1 MKLNFRTGIGF
12 DVHAFVEGRK
22 LIIGGVEIHSDKGL
36 EGHSDADVLLH
47 AICDAMLGALAL
59 GDIGIH
65 FPNSDA
71 KWKDADSA
79 ILLNHVNEL
88 IQSKGYELGN
98 LDCVL
103 AMQKPQISPYVE
115 KIIKRIS
122 EILNA
127 DVEQI
132 SIKATT
138 TEKLGFVGRTEGVAS
153 FATVASCQL
162 AHHPFVVLC

>member
-1 MKLNFRTGIGF
+1 MKLNFRTGFGF
-12 DVHAFVEGRK
+12 DVHSFAEGRK
-22 LIIGGVEIHSDKGL
+22 LIIGGVEIPFDKGL

-65 FPNSDA
+65 FPNTDER
-71 KWKDADSA
+71 WKDADSA
-79 ILLNHVNEL
+79 VLLKHVNEL
-88 IQSKGYELGN
+88 INSKGYELGN

-103 AMQKPQISPYVE
+103 AMEKPKISPYVE
-115 KIIKRIS
+115 QIRNRIS
-122 EILNA
+122 EMLNA

-138 TEKLGFVGRTEGVAS
+138 TEKLGFVGRAEGVVS
-153 FATVASCQL
+153 FATVLL
-162 AHHPFVVLC
+162 AKKDLNV

>member
-1 MKLNFRTGIGF
+1 MKLNFRTGFGF
-12 DVHAFVEGRK
+12 DVHSFAEGRK
-22 LIIGGVEIHSDKGL
+22 LIIGGVEIPFDKGL

-65 FPNSDA
+65 FPNTDER
-71 KWKDADSA
+71 WKDADSA
-79 ILLNHVNEL
+79 LLLKHVNEL
-88 IQSKGYELGN
+88 INSKGYELGN

-103 AMQKPQISPYVE
+103 AMEKPKISPYVE
-115 KIIKRIS
+115 QIRNRIS
-122 EILNA
+122 EMLNA

-138 TEKLGFVGRTEGVAS
+138 TEKLGFVGRAEGVVS
-153 FATVASCQL
+153 FATVLL
-162 AHHPFVVLC
+162 AKKDLNV

>member
-1 MKLNFRTGIGF
+1 
-12 DVHAFVEGRK
+12 
-22 LIIGGVEIHSDKGL
+22 L

-65 FPNSDA
+65 FPNTDER
-71 KWKDADSA
+71 WKDADSA
-79 ILLNHVNEL
+79 LLLKHVNEL
-88 IQSKGYELGN
+88 INSKGYELGN

-103 AMQKPQISPYVE
+103 AMEKPKISPYVE
-115 KIIKRIS
+115 QIRNRIS
-122 EILNA
+122 EMLNA

-138 TEKLGFVGRTEGVAS
+138 TEKLGFVGGAEGVVS
-153 FATVASCQL
+153 FATVLL
-162 AHHPFVVLC
+162 AKKDLNV

>member
-12 DVHAFVEGRK
+12 DVHAFSEGRK
-22 LIIGGVEIHSDKGL
+22 LIIGGIEIPFEKGL

-65 FPNSDA
+65 FPNTDS
-71 KWKDADSA
+71 KWKDADSTM
-79 ILLNHVNEL
+79 LLKHVISLVDE
-88 IQSKGYELGN
+88 KGYELGN

-103 AMQKPQISPYVE
+103 AMEKPKISPYLVQIT
-115 KIIKRIS
+115 KKLS
-122 EILNA
+122 SILQV
-127 DVEQI
+127 DVDQI

-138 TEKLGFVGRTEGVAS
+138 TEKLGFIGRTEGVAS
-153 FATVASCQL
+153 FATVL
-162 AHHPFVVLC
+162 LVKKDVNV

>member
-1 MKLNFRTGIGF
+1 MKLNFRTGFGF

-22 LIIGGVEIHSDKGL
+22 LIIGGVDIPSDKGL
-36 EGHSDADVLLH
+36 AGYSDADVLLH

-65 FPNSDA
+65 FPDSDA
-71 KWKDADSA
+71 KWKDADST
-79 ILLNHVNEL
+79 ILLKHVNEL
-88 IQSKGYELGN
+88 IQSNNYELGN

-103 AMQKPQISPYVE
+103 TMENPKISPYVI
-115 KIIKRIS
+115 KIRTRIS
-122 EILNA
+122 EILNT

-138 TEKLGFVGRTEGVAS
+138 TERLGFIGRAEGVAA
-153 FATVASCQL
+153 FATVL
-162 AHHPFVVLC
+162 LIRKDLNV

>member
-1 MKLNFRTGIGF
+1 M
-12 DVHAFVEGRK
+12 
-22 LIIGGVEIHSDKGL
+22 

-65 FPNSDA
+65 FPNTDER
-71 KWKDADSA
+71 WKDADST
-79 ILLNHVNEL
+79 LLLKHVNEL
-88 IQSKGYELGN
+88 INSKGYELGN

-103 AMQKPQISPYVE
+103 AMEKPKISPYVE
-115 KIIKRIS
+115 QIRNRIS
-122 EILNA
+122 EMLNA

-138 TEKLGFVGRTEGVAS
+138 TEKLGFVGRTEGVVS
-153 FATVASCQL
+153 FATVL
-162 AHHPFVVLC
+162 LTKKDLNV

>member
-1 MKLNFRTGIGF
+1 LKLNFRTGFGF
-12 DVHAFVEGRK
+12 DVHAFAEGRK
-22 LIIGGVEIHSDKGL
+22 LIIGGVEIPFDKGL

-65 FPNSDA
+65 FPNTDER
-71 KWKDADSA
+71 WKDADST
-79 ILLNHVNEL
+79 LLLKHVNEL
-88 IQSKGYELGN
+88 INSKGYELGN

-103 AMQKPQISPYVE
+103 AMEKPKISPYVE
-115 KIIKRIS
+115 QIRNRIS
-122 EILNA
+122 EMLNA

-138 TEKLGFVGRTEGVAS
+138 TEKLGFVGRTEGVVS
-153 FATVASCQL
+153 FATVL
-162 AHHPFVVLC
+162 LTKKEVNV

>member
-1 MKLNFRTGIGF
+1 LKLNFRTGFGF

-22 LIIGGVEIHSDKGL
+22 LIIGGVEIPFDKGL

-65 FPNSDA
+65 FPNTDEQ
-71 KWKDADSA
+71 WKDADSA
-79 ILLNHVNEL
+79 LLLKHVNNL
-88 IQSKGYELGN
+88 IISKGYELGN

-103 AMQKPQISPYVE
+103 ALEKPKISPFVAQIR
-115 KIIKRIS
+115 KHIS
-122 EILNA
+122 EILFA

-138 TEKLGFVGRTEGVAS
+138 TEKLGFVGRTEGVVAFAS
-153 FATVASCQL
+153 ILLTKKDINV
-162 AHHPFVVLC
+162 

>member
-1 MKLNFRTGIGF
+1 MKNNFRTGIGF

-22 LIIGGVEIHSDKGL
+22 LILGGVEIPSDKGL
-36 EGHSDADVLLH
+36 EGHSDADVILH

-65 FPNSDA
+65 FPNTDA
-71 KWKDADSA
+71 RWKDSDSA
-79 ILLNHVNEL
+79 VLLKHVNEL

-103 AMQKPQISPYVE
+103 AMENPKISTYVN
-115 KIIKRIS
+115 KIRTRIS

-127 DVEQI
+127 DAEQI

-138 TEKLGFVGRTEGVAS
+138 TEKLGFVGRSEGVAS
-153 FATVASCQL
+153 FATVL
-162 AHHPFVVLC
+162 LIKKDLNV

>member
-1 MKLNFRTGIGF
+1 MKLNFRTGFGF
-12 DVHAFVEGRK
+12 DVHAFVDGRK
-22 LIIGGVEIHSDKGL
+22 LIIGGVEIPFDKGL

-65 FPNSDA
+65 FPNTEP
-71 KWKDADSA
+71 KWKNADSSV
-79 ILLNHVNEL
+79 LLKHVNEL

-103 AMQKPQISPYVE
+103 AMEKPKIFPYVE
-115 KIIKRIS
+115 QIRNRIS
-122 EILNA
+122 EILSA
-127 DVEQI
+127 DSEQI

-138 TEKLGFVGRTEGVAS
+138 TEKLGFVGRTEGVVS
-153 FATVASCQL
+153 FATVL
-162 AHHPFVVLC
+162 LTNKDMNV